1 MPVDYQQI
9 RDQVRELG
17 KNAPQ
22 RMAQLI
28 EKFNQVSG
36 LFELHHAELE
46 NITKRINL
54 VLASN
59 SEYRCAMPA
68 EEDLHYVGPL
78 PSSVP
83 QATVLAVDGSQIM
96 PSHHEAAEFA
106 VINLGGI
113 RYAPGA
119 VPSEIT
125 RSDLLF
131 DDGLERASG
140 LLSEEM
146 ISIMRD
152 VRERQLLAELAAK
165 EPYPVVALTDGILE
179 IYREPRRDM
188 EFERQVEEYLDSLR
202 RLAELRIAVAGYV
215 DKTRADLVVRML
227 ELMAGGEDTLE
238 KQVRERPFRGVTDAS
253 LVRERLAPGD
263 RSAVFGIQSRSSKE
277 FTGELALHFFYLN
290 VGTGNQPVLA
300 RVEIPKWVVD
310 SRELL
315 DLVHWTIF
323 AQCRLIGSK
332 PYPYVLH
339 RAHEIA
345 VIGLAEKEQIAGMIN
360 IELMKRGITP
370 GEKSQKQG
378 LKDLEGRKWK
388 EK

>member
-9 RDQVRELG
+9 RDQVSELG

-22 RMAQLI
+22 RMAQLNQ
-28 EKFNQVSG
+28 KFDQVSG
-36 LFELHHAELE
+36 LFELHQTDLE
-46 NITKRINL
+46 EINKRISL
-54 VLASN
+54 VLTLN
-59 SEYRCAMPA
+59 SEYRCAVPTG
-68 EEDLHYVGPL
+68 EDLHYIGAL
-78 PSSVP
+78 PVSVP
-83 QATVLAVDGSQIM
+83 QATVFAADGSQIM
-96 PSHHEAAEFA
+96 PSHHEAAVFA

-113 RYAPGA
+113 RYAPGV
-119 VPSEIT
+119 VPKEVT
-125 RSDLLF
+125 RSELLF
-131 DDGLERASG
+131 DEDLESTSG

-152 VRERQLLAELAAK
+152 VRERQLLAELAAG
-165 EPYPVVALTDGILE
+165 EAYPVVALTDGILE
-179 IYREPRRDM
+179 IYREPRKDQ
-188 EFERQVEEYLDSLR
+188 EFKQQVEQYLESLR
-202 RLAELRIAVAGYV
+202 KLAELRIAVAGYV

-238 KQVRERPFRGVTDAS
+238 KQLRERPFRGVADAS
-253 LVRERLAPGD
+253 LFKERLAPGE

-290 VGTGNQPVLA
+290 VGNGQRSVLA

-315 DLVHWTIF
+315 DLVHWTVF
-323 AQCRLIGSK
+323 SQCHLIGSK

-360 IELMKRGITP
+360 IELIKRGITP

-378 LKDLEGRKWK
+378 LKDLEGYKWK